1 MSHSSPSSATNQI
14 SPSIARLRQLTQVD
28 TLASW
33 RYCAADL
40 PIEEITPSN
49 FLHWSLVQLNPKGH
63 IAWSGGCQ
71 VLWLAQQLVIPHALQ
86 AYPLTGLCLRL
97 ALTWW
102 AEDVQIFING
112 VLVQSG
118 DLLDYFT
125 RVLLSESAT
134 PGAEIIVALRLVS
147 PSHCD
152 GALMRSVCIYESTN
166 PDRLEPGFIADEL
179 EVLQRYLAAFNPQH
193 LDLLA
198 EAISQIDWGVLE
210 DGELFE
216 RSLTTLRQTL
226 ESSKLLAPL
235 WNKEEKKDKQGF
247 SGVPNTCSRIP
258 SKIYLL
264 GHAHL
269 DMAWLWPVAETWK
282 AAQRTF
288 ESLLNLQKDFPDLIF
303 CHSTPALYAWLEEH
317 RPDLFAS
324 IQNQVKS
331 GKWEIVGGMWIEPD
345 LNLIDGESIVRQILY
360 AQLYVQAKFNQIAT
374 VAWVP
379 DTFGFCATLPQFLKQ
394 GGIEYF
400 VTQKLAWN
408 DTTKF
413 PYGAFW
419 WQSPDGTKIF
429 SLMSALIGES
439 IDPIKMVSYAIDW
452 QTKTKLTD
460 VLWLPGVGD
469 HGGGPTRDMLE
480 IAQRWQKS
488 PFFPTLEFT
497 TAADYLN
504 RLCRGGLNQPSLPSS
519 TLDLN
524 PPPHSEE
531 LNQPSLPSSTV
542 DLNPPPVTSNHP
554 SNYQL
559 PITNYQFPI
568 WQDELYLEFHRG
580 CYTTHADQKRWNR
593 RCEGLLYQAELF
605 ASLAT
610 ITAGATYPKAELED
624 AWKKALFNQFHDIL
638 PGTSITQVFLEAN
651 QVWHQVAQVAKGIL
665 NAAIDAIASQ
675 ISLPPPPHPH
685 ALPIIVFNPLN
696 WQRSEVVSIPLPAAE
711 GHDGGEAEENLTN
724 LEQYS
729 GLHPDEVHLR
739 LYSGTLKRA
748 AIQTKPKGFTSL
760 TCNPLYWQVYDH
772 EGQPL
777 LTQLRTSVLN
787 PNPSALLFIAP
798 DIPSVGYRLFWLCPQ
813 NSQIPNSI
821 DFPSESELIWAHLSH
836 YEYSIAQKNEIA
848 SKKWNLENEFLRVT
862 VDRETGNLS
871 SAWDKIHHR
880 EILDKTG
887 GNQLQAFKDSGQY
900 WDAWNID
907 PNYEQHPLP
916 PAQLKS
922 IEWIDYGAIEQRL
935 RVVKQIGQ
943 SEFCQD
949 YILQTGSPV
958 LKIAT
963 KVDWQERGVLVKA
976 AFPLNIEA
984 ESATYEI
991 ACGAISRPTQPQ
1003 EPREKAK
1010 WEVPALRWAD
1020 LTEMANEEENNQL
1033 PITNYQ
1039 LPIYGVSLL
1048 NDCKYGYDSKPN
1060 QLRLTLLRSP
1070 SWPDPE
1076 ADRGYHE
1083 FTYAIYPHGN
1093 SWQSAHT
1100 VRRGYELNQPLQVRV
1115 MPPGGEGKDKSLP
1128 PVGCLLELG
1137 AENLIL
1143 MALKQSEDN
1152 PEQWILRCYESHGE
1166 AAELSLGGDG
1176 GLAIAQRVD
1185 LLERSLPTPEAKTSK
1200 ISPWQIVSFQCQKKP
1215 AQERE

>member
-1 MSHSSPSSATNQI
+1 MNHPVTSSATNQI
-14 SPSIARLRQLTQVD
+14 SASIARLRQLTQVD

-40 PIEEITPSN
+40 PIEEITPSK
-49 FLHWSLVQLNPKGH
+49 FLNWSLVQLNPKGH

-71 VLWLAQQLVIPHALQ
+71 VLWLAQQLVIPYALQ
-86 AYPLTGLCLRL
+86 EYPLTNLCLRL

-102 AEDVQIFING
+102 VEDVQIFING
-112 VLVQSG
+112 TLVQSG

-125 RVLLSESAT
+125 RVLLSESVT
-134 PGAEIIVALRLVS
+134 PGEEIIVALRLVS

-152 GALMRSVCIYESTN
+152 GALMRSVCIYESTT

-179 EVLQRYLAAFNPQH
+179 DVLQRYLAAFNPEH
-193 LDLLA
+193 LDILA
-198 EAISQIDWGVLE
+198 AAISQIDWQVLQ
-210 DGELFE
+210 DRELFD

-226 ESSKLLAPL
+226 QSSKPVAGL
-235 WNKEEKKDKQGF
+235 WDKEDKEDKEDF
-247 SGVPNTCSRIP
+247 SCLPNTGDRIQ

-288 ESLLNLQKDFPDLIF
+288 ESVLNLQAYFPDLIF

-317 RPDLFAS
+317 RPDLFAA
-324 IQNQVKS
+324 IQNKVKS
-331 GKWEIVGGMWIEPD
+331 GEWEIVGGMWIEPD

-360 AQLYVQAKFNQIAT
+360 GQRYVQAKFNQIST

-419 WQSPDGTKIF
+419 WQSPDGTQIF

-439 IDPIKMVSYAIDW
+439 IDPIKMASYAVDW
-452 QTKTKLTD
+452 QLKTQLPD

-488 PFFPTLEFT
+488 PFFPQLQFT
-497 TAADYLN
+497 TANTYLSALAGKN
-504 RLCRGGLNQPSLPSS
+504 PS
-519 TLDLN
+519 
-524 PPPHSEE
+524 HS
-531 LNQPSLPSSTV
+531 
-542 DLNPPPVTSNHP
+542 
-554 SNYQL
+554 
-559 PITNYQFPI
+559 QFPI

-610 ITAGATYPKAELED
+610 IAAGATYPKAELED

-638 PGTSITQVFLEAN
+638 PGTSITQVFVEAN
-651 QVWHQVAQVAKGIL
+651 QVWQEVEQVATQIL
-665 NAAIDAIASQ
+665 EASLDQIATQ
-675 ISLPPPPHPH
+675 ISLPPPPHPD
-685 ALPIIVFNPLN
+685 ALPIIIFNPLN
-696 WQRSEVVSIPLPAAE
+696 WQRSEVVAIPLP
-711 GHDGGEAEENLTN
+711 DSLPYSPPSQGGAGGDL
-724 LEQYS
+724 
-729 GLHPDEVHLR
+729 
-739 LYSGTLKRA
+739 
-748 AIQTKPKGFTSL
+748 
-760 TCNPLYWQVYDH
+760 WQVFDH
-772 EGQPL
+772 QGQPL
-777 LTQLRTSVLN
+777 VTQLRREVLTT
-787 PNPSALLFIAP
+787 NPSALLFIAP
-798 DIPSVGYRLFWLCPQ
+798 DIPSIGYRLFWLCPQ
-813 NSQIPNSI
+813 NSHIPNSI
-821 DFPSESELIWAHLSH
+821 NFPSESELIWAHLSH
-836 YEYSIAQKNEIA
+836 YEYSIAQKIEIA
-848 SKKWNLENEFLRVT
+848 TTNWNLENEYLRVT
-862 VDRETGNLS
+862 VDPETGNLS
-871 SAWDKIHHR
+871 SAFDKIHNR

-916 PAQLKS
+916 PAELKS
-922 IEWIDYGAIEQRL
+922 IEWIDYGPIEQRL
-935 RVVKQIGQ
+935 RVVRQIGQ
-943 SEFCQD
+943 SQFCQD

-976 AFPLNIEA
+976 AFPLNLEA

-991 ACGAISRPTQPQ
+991 ACGAICRPTQPQ
-1003 EPREKAK
+1003 KADAGMGGHGDAEMGEEDNATCQRELREKAK
-1010 WEVPALRWAD
+1010 WEVPAIRWAD
-1020 LTEMANEEENNQL
+1020 LTEMGNGEENN
-1033 PITNYQ
+1033 Q

-1083 FTYAIYPHGN
+1083 FTYAIYPHAN

-1115 MPPGGEGKDKSLP
+1115 MPAGREEKDASLP
-1128 PVGCLLELG
+1128 PVGCFLDLG
-1137 AENLIL
+1137 AQNLIL

-1152 PEQWILRCYESHGE
+1152 PQQWILRCYECHGE
-1166 AAELSLGGDG
+1166 VAELSLRGDG
-1176 GLAIAQRVD
+1176 GLAIAQMVD
-1185 LLERSLPTPEAKTSK
+1185 LLERALPIPEAKTSQ